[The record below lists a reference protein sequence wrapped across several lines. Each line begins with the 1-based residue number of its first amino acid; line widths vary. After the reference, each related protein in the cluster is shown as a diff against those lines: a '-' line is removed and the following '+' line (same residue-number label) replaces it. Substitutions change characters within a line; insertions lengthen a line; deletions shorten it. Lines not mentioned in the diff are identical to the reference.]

1 MECFSALVLAKDSNG
16 ESIFKG
22 RKFTGFTNDEEE
34 AHGLPR
40 EVGSPPDYDVDA
52 RSRMGPPRT
61 SGFGWRTGSSS
72 SVASLKRRA
81 FSRFVLHEL

>member
-34 AHGLPR
+34 KYGLPR
-40 EVGSPPDYDVDA
+40 EVGSQRNYAMDA
-52 RSRMGPPRT
+52 RSRPEPSRT
-61 SGFGWRTGSSS
+61 LGSG
-72 SVASLKRRA
+72 
-81 FSRFVLHEL
+81 